1 MAVAKENKVVH
12 GADLAAIGAGIR
24 KAYPRIYV
32 GSCDTA
38 AATAA
43 KVVTVETFPLDGSG
57 KPLVGTVIAVKF
69 SVTNTG
75 ANATLNVNSTGAARI
90 WYDAAAYSPGGNI
103 AGAAN
108 RYTSY
113 LWDGTYWVWRSH
125 GIDADIETLA
135 ASEIET
141 ICANNW

>member
-75 ANATLNVNSTGAARI
+75 ANATLAVMPSRRERGLRARGRWAMLFHRRNAPST
-90 WYDAAAYSPGGNI
+90 
-103 AGAAN
+103 
-108 RYTSY
+108 
-113 LWDGTYWVWRSH
+113 
-125 GIDADIETLA
+125 
-135 ASEIET
+135 
-141 ICANNW
+141 